1 MLLQDET
8 TAAAFQAQSVESFP
22 LERPST
28 SMRRRGPQYV
38 PASLPYFVAGEENRL
53 AALVCRGE
61 IEVFAMGNP
70 ILLIGPVGCGKTAI
84 ATHLAALAVSQIS
97 RHGEPGRVVFYSASD
112 FGRAYSE
119 AISADDLKPLSE
131 ELDRADVLVIDD
143 LHLMAD
149 KTAAQEEL
157 AIRIETRFDAGLPTI
172 LTSKR
177 MPSEVRG
184 IRSRLASRTAPGLT
198 IPIELPQS
206 ASRRQLLTELAMHFG
221 LELDEN
227 LVAILDAGLESSIAV
242 RAMEATMKQISLWC
256 RMNESGVT
264 IEAVQQAINGSRQ
277 SRDLSMAQ
285 ITNAVSKYF
294 RLRSSDLRSDSRKQN
309 LVRAR
314 SLAMWLARQ
323 LTSLSMH
330 QIGEYFGGRDHTTV
344 LHAIRKTASNV
355 ETDPVMRRAADE
367 LTEKLA

>member
-8 TAAAFQAQSVESFP
+8 TANASLKRSVESFP
-22 LERPST
+22 LERPPS

-53 AALVCRGE
+53 AALVCGGE
-61 IEVFAMGNP
+61 IEVFALGNP
-70 ILLIGPVGCGKTAI
+70 VLLTGPVGCGKTAI

-97 RHGEPGRVVFYSASD
+97 RDGEPGRVVFYSAND
-112 FGRAYSE
+112 FARSYSE
-119 AISADDLKPLSE
+119 AISADDLKPLSD
-131 ELDRADVLVIDD
+131 ELDVADVLVIDD

-149 KTAAQEEL
+149 KPAAQEEL
-157 AIRIETRFDAGLPTI
+157 ALRIESRFDAGLPTI

-184 IRSRLASRTAPGLT
+184 IRSRLASRCAPGLT
-198 IPIELPQS
+198 IPIELPQT
-206 ASRRQLLTELAMHFG
+206 ASRRQLLSELSLHFS

-227 LVAILDAGLESSIAV
+227 LIAILDAGLESSISV

-256 RMNESGVT
+256 RMNESQVT
-264 IEAVQQAINGSRQ
+264 IEAVQQAIDGSRQ
-277 SRDLSMAQ
+277 SRDLSMAE
-285 ITNAVSKYF
+285 ITNTVSRYF
-294 RLRSSDLRSDSRKQN
+294 RLRSSELRSDSRKQN

-323 LTSLSMH
+323 LTSNSMH
-330 QIGEYFGGRDHTTV
+330 QIGDYFGGRDHTTV
-344 LHAIRKTASNV
+344 LHAIRKTASHF
-355 ETDPVMRRAADE
+355 ETDPVLKRAADE
-367 LTEKLA
+367 LAEKLS